1 MWRAGYAWQCAYCS
15 CGQHIGWKFTAVRP
29 GLQPGSF
36 WGLRRPALQAGN
48 DREPAPPA
56 GAYPHGSGSEDGGGG
71 WTSGEGD
78 DDEEGELISS
88 GGSPA
93 TVSDAGQGTDGEG
106 ELLSSG
112 GSPATVSE
120 ASAGA
125 AAD

>member
-1 MWRAGYAWQCAYCS
+1 M
-15 CGQHIGWKFTAVRP
+15 RP

-48 DREPAPPA
+48 DREPAQPA

-78 DDEEGELISS
+78 DDEQGELISS

-93 TVSDAGQGTDGEG
+93 TVSDAGEGTDGEG
-106 ELLSSG
+106 ELRSSG